1 MNAELIS
8 PLLAAAVVAGTPL
21 IFATLGAILT
31 DKSGVLN
38 LGVEGIMLLGCLGA
52 FLAAKLSGS
61 PLLGFVAGGLVGMVA
76 ASLHGVVCLIFRGN
90 QVVSGLALTLFG
102 SGLANYLGNGCVGQA
117 APGFHDLPLPVLAQI
132 PFVGPIFFSHDP
144 LVYLSYLLPLLL
156 GLLLSGTR
164 IGLNLRAVG
173 EFPQAAIAVGLN
185 AARYRWLGILG
196 GGCLM
201 GLGGAYLS
209 LASTHLWTNNLTA
222 GRGWIAVA
230 LVIFASWRPGRALLG
245 AYLFGGIMALQL
257 RIQATG
263 TTIPSSLL
271 LMLPYLLTV
280 AVLVVS
286 SIGRG
291 RHKPPAALGTNIE
304 PPA

>member
-1 MNAELIS
+1 MNAELITA
-8 PLLAAAVVAGTPL
+8 LLAAAVVAGTPL
-21 IFATLGAILT
+21 IFATLGAIFT
-31 DKSGVLN
+31 EKSGVLN
-38 LGVEGIMLLGCLGA
+38 LGVEGIMLVGCLGA
-52 FLAAKLSGS
+52 FLVAKLSGS
-61 PLLGFVAGGLVGMVA
+61 PILGFVAGGLVGMLA
-76 ASLHGVVCLIFRGN
+76 ASLHGLVCLVFQGN
-90 QVVSGLALTLFG
+90 QVVSGLALTLLG
-102 SGLANYLGNGCVGQA
+102 SGLANYLGNGFVGQA

-132 PFVGPIFFSHDP
+132 PFVGPVFFSHDP

-156 GLLLSGTR
+156 WLVLSATR

-173 EFPQAAIAVGLN
+173 EFPQAAIAAGLD
-185 AARYRWLGILG
+185 AARYRWLGVLG

-230 LVIFASWRPGRALLG
+230 LVIFASWRPSRALLG

-280 AVLVVS
+280 AVLIVS
-286 SIGRG
+286 SRGQG